1 MFNSVFYLALL
12 HFQNFHF
19 HKGPNKKTYSNMKD
33 QIENLIKYEEQ
44 KLKF

>member
-1 MFNSVFYLALL
+1 
-12 HFQNFHF
+12 
-19 HKGPNKKTYSNMKD
+19 MKD